1 MSKKTITKGEDKK
14 KPSAKIDSSNIK
26 NTRSRK
32 TTSSKAKV
40 TNSKSA
46 STKTKTVK
54 PSSKNKATADFIE
67 YYDLP
72 NRYNKTMV
80 KVLFQTPKKLFVYW
94 EISENDKEKCLKNF
108 GQDFFETT
116 SPFLVVRNKSKNYS
130 FEIEINDFAN
140 SWYFNVPDSNCEYEV
155 ELIRKNKVTNVP
167 TQIMKSNN
175 LEVPNNHI
183 LFEQN
188 RKEIFFKNVKSNT
201 VTSKSIV
208 NLHFMNH
215 VGNAYLATNFY
226 NKFYT
231 QKDLEEITNPT
242 SN

>member
-1 MSKKTITKGEDKK
+1 MPKKAITKVEDKK
-14 KPSAKIDSSNIK
+14 KSSVKVNSSNVKKTQSKK
-26 NTRSRK
+26 NI
-32 TTSSKAKV
+32 
-40 TNSKSA
+40 
-46 STKTKTVK
+46 
-54 PSSKNKATADFIE
+54 SSKNKVSNSKSTSTKNKTVKSNLKSKATTDFIE

-72 NRYNKTMV
+72 NKYNKTMV

-94 EISENDKEKCLKNF
+94 EISENDKEKYLDNF
-108 GQDFFETT
+108 GKDFFETT

-130 FEIEINDFAN
+130 FEVEINDFAN

-167 TQIMKSNN
+167 TPIMASNN

-215 VGNAYLATNFY
+215 VGNAYPVSNFY
-226 NKFYT
+226 NKFYS

>member
-1 MSKKTITKGEDKK
+1 MPKKAITKVEDKK
-14 KPSAKIDSSNIK
+14 KSSVKVKSSNIK
-26 NTRSRK
+26 KAQSKKN
-32 TTSSKAKV
+32 TSSKTKATNPKSNSAK
-40 TNSKSA
+40 N
-46 STKTKTVK
+46 KTVELNQ
-54 PSSKNKATADFIE
+54 KNKVSADSIE

-72 NRYNKTMV
+72 NKYNKTTV
-80 KVLFQTPKKLFVYW
+80 KALFQTPKKLFVYW
-94 EISENDKEKCLKNF
+94 EISENDKEKYLETF
-108 GQDFFETT
+108 GKDFFETT
-116 SPFLVVRNKSKNYS
+116 SPFLVVKNKSKNYS
-130 FEIEINDFAN
+130 FEVEINDFAN

-167 TQIMKSNN
+167 TPIMESNN

-188 RKEIFFKNVKSNT
+188 RKEIFFKDVKNNT

-208 NLHFMNH
+208 NLHFINY
-215 VGNAYLATNFY
+215 VGNTYPATNFY